1 MQVEWWVWITFVG
14 LYVFTV
20 VALIYKLEETR
31 KQVVVGEDKIRDME
45 VKIEELEEYVKTQNF
60 SKKSEIDKLPDS
72 K

>member
-1 MQVEWWVWITFVG
+1 MLG
-14 LYVFTV
+14 
-20 VALIYKLEETR
+20 
-31 KQVVVGEDKIRDME
+31 GEDKIRDME